1 MTDTRHLDAAIAIL
15 GGPHRATR
23 ATEGTGKAGATRATK
38 KPKKAQT
45 CIDLHNLGVAGVSVQ
60 VNHLEVWLAPDMYR
74 ARADAKHRK
83 QRLEAMGRSV
93 LVTEYN

>member
-1 MTDTRHLDAAIAIL
+1 MTDTRHLDTAIAIL
-15 GGPHRATR
+15 GGATR
-23 ATEGTGKAGATRATK
+23 ATKFSK

-45 CIDLHNLGVAGVSVQ
+45 CIDLHNLGAAGVSVQ
-60 VNHLEVWLAPDMYR
+60 VNHREVWLAPDMGR
-74 ARADAKHRK
+74 ARTDAEHRK